1 MKQNK
6 RGHFQGQQVAGSEL
20 ALVPG
25 LQALVRGGTVVSSS
39 GDFRLKSAS
48 QLCPIRLVAAAPAAG
63 CMMGTDRTPPHPHT
77 HAHSPGSKDL
87 VVGKAKAEPLALFC
101 FRLFFS
107 PELVSLKP
115 CHAPEGIVELSAARK
130 DLQGAQVVSAPR
142 ASLPCPV

>member
-48 QLCPIRLVAAAPAAG
+48 QLCPIHLVAAAPAAG

-77 HAHSPGSKDL
+77 RTQPRKQGPGG
-87 VVGKAKAEPLALFC
+87 GKGQSRAISTVLFS
-101 FRLFFS
+101 FVFFS
-107 PELVSLKP
+107 
-115 CHAPEGIVELSAARK
+115 
-130 DLQGAQVVSAPR
+130 
-142 ASLPCPV
+142 